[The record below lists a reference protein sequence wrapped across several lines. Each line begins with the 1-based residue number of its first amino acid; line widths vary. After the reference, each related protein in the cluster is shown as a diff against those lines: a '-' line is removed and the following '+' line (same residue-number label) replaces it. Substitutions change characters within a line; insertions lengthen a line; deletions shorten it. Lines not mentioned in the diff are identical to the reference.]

1 MPVSRMRRKDA
12 RRDRRVG
19 RGAFGLLMVACIA
32 ILATGGQNPV
42 AAEMRTHS
50 IARAK
55 DAQSRPSR
63 VRSLGRMPSTLS
75 AGCET
80 ASKIEAGFMPIYSVA
95 QAKDHLSKLIDEA
108 LAGEEVTITRH
119 GKPVVELRPAR
130 AAGDAGRWSSEL
142 IDEIAARAKS
152 LPSLEES
159 AADIVR
165 RMRDEYP

>member
-1 MPVSRMRRKDA
+1 MAV
-12 RRDRRVG
+12 
-19 RGAFGLLMVACIA
+19 
-32 ILATGGQNPV
+32 
-42 AAEMRTHS
+42 
-50 IARAK
+50 
-55 DAQSRPSR
+55 
-63 VRSLGRMPSTLS
+63 
-75 AGCET
+75 
-80 ASKIEAGFMPIYSVA
+80 YSVA

-130 AAGDAGRWSSEL
+130 AVDDAGRWSPEL

-152 LPSLEES
+152 LPSLGES